1 MKRLV
6 FVVLILLA
14 LAGFVGWAIYQDAGY
29 VLISYDRFRYESS
42 FWIFIGLI
50 ACLWVLAMV
59 VHWVIGLLQASGALV
74 NPWSRR
80 HHARRVA
87 KASRSG
93 LRELAEG
100 QWGPALGHLRTAAEH
115 DRQPLVHYLGAARAA
130 SELGE
135 YEQSDELLRKA
146 RAREPEA
153 GLAVGLTQAQLQ
165 IARGQYAD
173 ARESLTTLHND
184 HPRHPY
190 VLTLLQQLYVQLQ
203 DWPALCRL
211 LPELRKHRVLP
222 AGRLDELELLA
233 WTAALEQVWQ
243 AQATQEDAQ
252 QALSQRWQTVP
263 SKLRNEPLLVRAYA
277 DGLSRLGAQENAEEV
292 LYAALKRQFDD
303 RLVERY
309 GRVRGREPARQLAH
323 AEAWLKA
330 HPDNAELLLALGR
343 LSLRNEFWGK
353 ARDYLEASLRLDH
366 RAETCAELA
375 RLLAQLGDNERSNRL
390 FQEGLGLLDQP
401 SSNRLQTLDSGAE
414 ERHAT

>member
-6 FVVLILLA
+6 IFAVILLA
-14 LAGFVGWAIYQDAGY
+14 IAGFLGWAIYQDSGY

-42 FWIFIGLI
+42 FWIFLGLI
-50 ACLWVLAMV
+50 ACLWLLAMV
-59 VHWVIGLLQASGALV
+59 LHWLLGLLHASGTLV

-80 HHARRVA
+80 HRARRVA

-100 QWGPALGHLRTAAEH
+100 QWSHALGHLRIAAEH

-135 YEQSDELLRKA
+135 HEQSDELLRQ
-146 RAREPEA
+146 AREREPAA
-153 GLAVGLTQAQLQ
+153 GLAVGLTRAQLQ
-165 IARGQYAD
+165 IARGQYSE
-173 ARESLTTLHND
+173 ARESLTVLHNE

-222 AGRLDELELLA
+222 PARLDELELLA
-233 WTAALEQVWQ
+233 WTAALEQVGQ
-243 AQATQEDAQ
+243 VQGVTPEDAQ
-252 QALSQRWQTVP
+252 QALNQRWQSVP
-263 SKLRNEPLLVRAYA
+263 SKLRNEPLLVRAFA
-277 DGLSRLGAQENAEEV
+277 DGLSRSGADEKAEEV
-292 LYAALKRQFDD
+292 LHAALKRQFDD

-309 GRVRGREPARQLAH
+309 GRVRGREPGRQLAN

-330 HPDNAELLLALGR
+330 HPENPELLLALGR

-353 ARDYLEASLRLDH
+353 ARDYLEASLRLEH

-375 RLLAQLGDNERSNRL
+375 RLLAQLGDKERSNRL
-390 FQEGLGLLDQP
+390 FQEGLGLLDQ
-401 SSNRLQTLDSGAE
+401 SSANRLQVISNG
-414 ERHAT
+414 

>member
-1 MKRLV
+1 MKRLAM
-6 FVVLILLA
+6 VLLLLLA
-14 LAGFVGWAIYQDAGY
+14 VVAFLGWAIYQDSGY

-42 FWIFIGLI
+42 FWIFLGLV
-50 ACLWVLAMV
+50 ACLWGLAML
-59 VHWVIGLLQASGALV
+59 VHWVLGLLYASGTLV

-80 HHARRVA
+80 HRARRVA

-100 QWGPALGHLRTAAEH
+100 QWNLALGHLRTAAEH

-146 RAREPEA
+146 REREPEA

-165 IARGQYAD
+165 ITRGQYGE
-173 ARESLTTLHND
+173 ARESLTALHHD

-190 VLTLLQQLYVQLQ
+190 VLTLLQQLYVQLK

-222 AGRLDELELLA
+222 PARLDELELLA
-233 WTAALEQVWQ
+233 WTAALEQAGQ
-243 AQATQEDAQ
+243 APAATPADAQ
-252 QALSQRWQTVP
+252 QTLDQRWQTVP
-263 SKLRNEPLLVRAYA
+263 NKLRNEPLVVRAYA
-277 DGLSRLGAQENAEEV
+277 DGLSRLGAEEKAEE
-292 LYAALKRQFDD
+292 LLHAALKRQFDD

-323 AEAWLKA
+323 AEGWLRA
-330 HPDNAELLLALGR
+330 HPENAELLLALGR
-343 LSLRNEFWGK
+343 LSLRNELWGK
-353 ARDYLEASLRLDH
+353 ARDYLEASLRLEH

-375 RLLAQLGDNERSNRL
+375 RLLAQLGDKERSNRL
-390 FQEGLGLLDQP
+390 FQEGLGLLDQ
-401 SSNRLQTLDSGAE
+401 SSANRLQVISNS
-414 ERHAT
+414 

>member
-1 MKRLV
+1 MKRLAI
-6 FVVLILLA
+6 FVVILLA
-14 LAGFVGWAIYQDAGY
+14 VVGFLGWAIYQDSGY

-42 FWIFIGLI
+42 FWIFLGLI
-50 ACLWVLAMV
+50 ACLWLLATVL
-59 VHWVIGLLQASGALV
+59 HWLLGLLHASGTLV

-80 HHARRVA
+80 HRARRVA

-100 QWGPALGHLRTAAEH
+100 QWSHALGHLRVAAEH
-115 DRQPLVHYLGAARAA
+115 DRLPLVHYLGAARAA

-135 YEQSDELLRKA
+135 HEQSDELLRQA
-146 RAREPEA
+146 REREPEA

-165 IARGQYAD
+165 IARGQYSE
-173 ARESLTTLHND
+173 ARESLTLLHNE

-211 LPELRKHRVLP
+211 LPELRKHRVLTP
-222 AGRLDELELLA
+222 ARLDELELLA
-233 WTAALEQVWQ
+233 WTAALEQAGQ
-243 AQATQEDAQ
+243 AQTETPEDAQ
-252 QALSQRWQTVP
+252 QALNQRWQAVP

-277 DGLSRLGAQENAEEV
+277 DGLSRSGAEEKAEEV
-292 LYAALKRQFDD
+292 LHAALKRQFDD

-323 AEAWLKA
+323 AEGWLKG
-330 HPDNAELLLALGR
+330 HPENAELLLALGR

-375 RLLAQLGDNERSNRL
+375 RLLAQLGDKERSNRL

-401 SSNRLQTLDSGAE
+401 GANRLQVISNG
-414 ERHAT
+414 

>member
-1 MKRLV
+1 MKRLA
-6 FVVLILLA
+6 FVVLILLVVV
-14 LAGFVGWAIYQDAGY
+14 GFFGWAIYQDPGY

-42 FWIFIGLI
+42 FWIFLGLI
-50 ACLWVLAMV
+50 ACLWLLAMV
-59 VHWVIGLLQASGALV
+59 VHWVIGLLHASGALV

-80 HHARRVA
+80 HRARRVA
-87 KASRSG
+87 KASRAG

-100 QWGPALGHLRTAAEH
+100 QWGLALGHLRIAAEH

-146 RAREPEA
+146 REREPEA

-165 IARGQYAD
+165 IARGQYDA
-173 ARESLTTLHND
+173 ARESLNALHSD

-222 AGRLDELELLA
+222 PARLDELERLA
-233 WTAALEQVWQ
+233 WTAALEQVGQVQ
-243 AQATQEDAQ
+243 AATSEGAQ
-252 QALSQRWQTVP
+252 QALNQRWQTVP
-263 SKLRNEPLLVRAYA
+263 SKLRNEPLLVRAYT
-277 DGLSRLGAQENAEEV
+277 DGLSRLGVEEKAEEI

-303 RLVERY
+303 LLIERY
-309 GRVRGREPARQLAH
+309 GRVRGREPSRQLAH

-330 HPDNAELLLALGR
+330 HPDNPELLLALGR

-353 ARDYLEASLRLDH
+353 ARDYLEASLRLEH
-366 RAETCAELA
+366 RPQTCAELA
-375 RLLAQLGDNERSNRL
+375 RLLAQLGDKERSNRL
-390 FQEGLGLLDQP
+390 FQEGLGLLDQ
-401 SSNRLQTLDSGAE
+401 SSNNRLQVVNGS
-414 ERHAT
+414 

>member
-1 MKRLV
+1 MKRLAIV
-6 FVVLILLA
+6 IVLLLA
-14 LAGFVGWAIYQDAGY
+14 GVGFLGWAIYQDAGY

-42 FWIFIGLI
+42 FWIFLGLV
-50 ACLWVLAMV
+50 ACLWLLSML
-59 VHWVIGLLQASGALV
+59 VHRLLGLLHASGALV

-80 HHARRVA
+80 HRARRVA

-100 QWGPALGHLRTAAEH
+100 QWSQALGHLRTAAEH

-146 RAREPEA
+146 REREPEA

-165 IARGQYAD
+165 IARCQYVE
-173 ARESLTTLHND
+173 ARESLSALHNE

-222 AGRLDELELLA
+222 PARLDELELLA
-233 WTAALEQVWQ
+233 WTAALEQ
-243 AQATQEDAQ
+243 AATRDDAQ
-252 QALSQRWQTVP
+252 QALQQCWQTVP
-263 SKLRNEPLLVRAYA
+263 SKLRSEPLLVRAYA
-277 DGLSRLGAQENAEEV
+277 DGLGRSGAEEKAEEV

-309 GRVRGREPARQLAH
+309 GRVRGREPARQLAN
-323 AEAWLKA
+323 AEGWLKA
-330 HPDNAELLLALGR
+330 HPENAQLLLALGR

-353 ARDYLEASLRLDH
+353 SRDYLEASLRLEH

-375 RLLAQLGDNERSNRL
+375 RLLSQLGDKERSNRL

-401 SSNRLQTLDSGAE
+401 ISQPLPVVSNA
-414 ERHAT
+414 